1 MTGESAPPKR
11 GALSGLCYRGISMKS
26 GRLGGLSQIGA
37 ARATRRGRVLAQTAL
52 ALVLGAGVAS
62 CSSLKDFTGYDT
74 ARDVSKEQYHDLMNR
89 EPPGPQQRGAEPP
102 IPDFQSVLAAPT
114 APELADTRRVSVAV
128 TESVPVR
135 DILIELAR
143 KAQVDLELDPRI
155 SGGII
160 MSVTDRPFVDVVARI
175 AELAELRYKF
185 ERNTLKVEIDDPY
198 LEQYRMD
205 MLNIRRSASSSA
217 GSSTDASSSASAVG
231 SGGGAAGNKSSS
243 AIDSSTSSDFW
254 REIGDNIAQLLAEI
268 QTRRG
273 NAGSKPD
280 VEATYVPEQEKA
292 PATGTA
298 KAATSATAA
307 PAAGGG
313 AGGLLNAAAGLGGR
327 QAQLDANLAMANGD
341 DKLAAPDLK
350 LGGTAAGPQSS
361 QSRYSLNPAA
371 GIITVFA
378 NQRQQKA
385 IERYLR
391 DVRASVTQQVLIEA
405 KVMEITLN
413 DQFRSGID
421 WSSVFGPHSGLQ
433 NFNFATNFGQNVASD
448 LLSPTLKGTWT
459 GAIFNRD
466 ADGVARNDLNVATQ
480 LVSRFGTARTLSS
493 PRLTV
498 LNNQMAQLKVASN
511 QVFFQL
517 QVNIQPATQ
526 TTQALTTV
534 QSQIKTVPVGLIMN
548 VQPAVDPLTRRISL
562 NLRPSI
568 TRITGYVNDPGVAIS
583 VAVAQQQNP
592 NSQIPTVTSPIPI
605 IEAREM
611 DSVVNMESG
620 QTMVMGGLMQEQAQN
635 AREGVPGLADVPI
648 IGRLAGSNS
657 RTNSVSELVVFIR
670 ATLVNAPG
678 TVADEDI
685 RLYRT
690 FTPDARRVAF

>member
-1 MTGESAPPKR
+1 MKTGRFCSLQP
-11 GALSGLCYRGISMKS
+11 S
-26 GRLGGLSQIGA
+26 GA
-37 ARATRRGRVLAQTAL
+37 ARSAVTGRGRALAHTAL
-52 ALVLGAGVAS
+52 ALVMAAAVAS
-62 CSSLKDFTGYDT
+62 CSSTLKEFSGYDIN
-74 ARDVSKEQYHDLMNR
+74 RDISKEKYKELLNR
-89 EPPGPQQRGAEPP
+89 EPPAPQQRGAEPP

-114 APELADTRRVSVAV
+114 APELADTRRVSIAV

-135 DILIELAR
+135 DLLIELAR

-155 SGGII
+155 SGGVI
-160 MSVTDRPFVDVVARI
+160 MTATDRPFIDVVARI
-175 AELAELRYKF
+175 ADLAELRYKF

-205 MLNIRRSASSSA
+205 MLNIRRNASSSA
-217 GSSTDASSSASAVG
+217 GSTTDAASSAQAIG
-231 SGGGAAGNKSSS
+231 GGGGAQGNKSASN
-243 AIDSSTSSDFW
+243 IDSSTTSDFW
-254 REIGDNIAQLLAEI
+254 REIGDNIEQLLAEI

-273 NAGSKPD
+273 
-280 VEATYVPEQEKA
+280 
-292 PATGTA
+292 
-298 KAATSATAA
+298 KAATTEDGATFVPEAQKAATASA
-307 PAAGGG
+307 PAAGAAGAPAGG
-313 AGGLLNAAAGLGGR
+313 AGGAAAGLVGAAAGLGAGR
-327 QAQLDANLAMANGD
+327 QAQLDANLALANGD
-341 DKLAAPDLK
+341 AQQAAGPTLK
-350 LGGTAAGPQSS
+350 LGGTSAGPQSNA
-361 QSRYSLNPAA
+361 SRYSLNPAA

-421 WSSVFGPHSGLQ
+421 WTSVFGPHSGLQ
-433 NFNFATNFGQNVASD
+433 NFNFATGFGQNVASD
-448 LLSPTLKGTWT
+448 LLSPTVSGTWT

-466 ADGVARNDLNVATQ
+466 ADGVGRNDLSVATQ

-498 LNNQMAQLKVASN
+498 LNNQMAQLKVAAN

-517 QVNIQPATQ
+517 QVNITPGTAQTPAQ
-526 TTQALTTV
+526 TTV
-534 QSQIKTVPVGLIMN
+534 QSQIRTVPVGLIMN
-548 VQPAVDPLTRRISL
+548 VQPAVDPTTRRISL

-583 VAVAQQQNP
+583 VAVAQQSSNGG
-592 NSQIPTVTSPIPI
+592 NIPTVTSPIPI

-620 QTMVMGGLMQEQAQN
+620 QTLVMGGLMQEQANN
-635 AREGVPGLADVPI
+635 AREGIPGLADIPF

-678 TVADEDI
+678 TVTDEDI

>member
-1 MTGESAPPKR
+1 
-11 GALSGLCYRGISMKS
+11 MKTERFC
-26 GRLGGLSQIGA
+26 GVQQPGA
-37 ARATRRGRVLAQTAL
+37 ARAATTGRGPALAQTAL
-52 ALVLGAGVAS
+52 ALVLSAALAS
-62 CSSLKDFTGYDT
+62 CADLKDFSGYD
-74 ARDVSKEQYHDLMNR
+74 ARRDLSKEQYKGLENR

-102 IPDFQSVLAAPT
+102 IPSFQSVLAAPS
-114 APELADTRRVSVAV
+114 APELADTRRVSISV
-128 TESVPVR
+128 TETVPVR

-143 KAQVDLELDPRI
+143 KAQVDLEMDPRI

-160 MSVTDRPFVDVVARI
+160 MTVTDRPFADVIGRI

-205 MLNIRRSASSSA
+205 MLNIVRTATSSA
-217 GSSTDASSSASAVG
+217 GSSTDAASTASAVG
-231 SGGGAAGNKSSS
+231 SGGGGGGGNKSSS
-243 AIDSSTSSDFW
+243 SIDSQTSSDFW
-254 REIGDNIAQLLAEI
+254 KSIGDNISQLLAEI
-268 QTRRG
+268 QSRRG
-273 NAGSKPD
+273 PAAAAPVD
-280 VEATYVPEQEKA
+280 ATFVPEQQKPAAPTGGA
-292 PATGTA
+292 PA
-298 KAATSATAA
+298 AA

-313 AGGLLNAAAGLGGR
+313 GAGLVGQAAALGAGR
-327 QAQLDANLAMANGD
+327 QAQLDANVALANGEAQQ
-341 DKLAAPDLK
+341 AAPELK
-350 LGGTAAGPQSS
+350 LGGTAAGPQSA

-405 KVMEITLN
+405 KVMEITLS

-421 WSSVFGPHSGLQ
+421 WTSVFGPHSGLQ
-433 NFNFATNFGQNVASD
+433 NVNLATNFGQNVVGE
-448 LLSPTLKGTWT
+448 LLNPTVSGTWT

-466 ADGVARNDLNVATQ
+466 ADGIGRNDLSVATQ

-498 LNNQMAQLKVASN
+498 LNNQMAQLKVAAN

-517 QVNIQPATQ
+517 TVNITPGTAQTAPQ
-526 TTQALTTV
+526 TTV
-534 QSQIKTVPVGLIMN
+534 NSQIKTVPVGLIMN
-548 VQPAVDPLTRRISL
+548 VQPAVDPVTRRISL

-568 TRITGYVNDPGVAIS
+568 TRITGFVNDPAVAIS
-583 VAVAQQQNP
+583 VAVAQNNSP
-592 NSQIPTVTSPIPI
+592 NAQIPTVTSPIPI

-620 QTMVMGGLMQEQAQN
+620 QTLVMGGLMQESNQN
-635 AREGVPGLADVPI
+635 AREGLPGLADIPF
-648 IGRLAGSNS
+648 IGRLAGSNTRS
-657 RTNSVSELVVFIR
+657 TSVSELVVFIR

-678 TVADEDI
+678 TVTDEDI